1 MSLRHMIL
9 GLLAINDMSGYDIKR
24 ALDTSISFVW
34 TASDSQIYREL
45 RLLEESGAVTSR
57 RVEQTSRP
65 AKNVYTLAPAG
76 RQDLNEWLLSELP
89 TTYINDPF
97 RVRLFFI
104 GLTDP
109 QGQEH
114 LLESR
119 KKQLEREIERWESR
133 QTTFAEVSKS
143 RHPKVL
149 TWQLELLSLT
159 LEQDRIELAWLTKHL
174 DALHSCAKSGKRG
187 SSTS

>member
-76 RQDLNEWLLSELP
+76 REDLNEWLLSELP

-104 GLTDP
+104 GLI
-109 QGQEH
+109 GRAH
-114 LLESR
+114 
-119 KKQLEREIERWESR
+119 
-133 QTTFAEVSKS
+133 V
-143 RHPKVL
+143 
-149 TWQLELLSLT
+149 
-159 LEQDRIELAWLTKHL
+159 
-174 DALHSCAKSGKRG
+174 
-187 SSTS
+187 

>member
-45 RLLEESGAVTSR
+45 RLLEDSGAVTSR
-57 RVEQTSRP
+57 RIEQTSRP

-76 RQDLNEWLLSELP
+76 SEDLNQWLLSELP
-89 TTYINDPF
+89 AIYINDPF

-109 QGQEH
+109 EGQQH

-119 KKQLEREIERWESR
+119 KEHLEREIVRWESR
-133 QTTFAEVSKS
+133 QTAFAEVSKS
-143 RHPKVL
+143 RHPEVL
-149 TWQLELLSLT
+149 AWQLELLSLT

-174 DALHSCAKSGKRG
+174 ETLHANAKAGKRG
-187 SSTS
+187 GARA